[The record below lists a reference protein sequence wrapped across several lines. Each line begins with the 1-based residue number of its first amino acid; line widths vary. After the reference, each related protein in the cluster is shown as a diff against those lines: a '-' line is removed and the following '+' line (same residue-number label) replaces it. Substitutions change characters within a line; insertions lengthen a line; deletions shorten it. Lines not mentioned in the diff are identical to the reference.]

1 MQYILKN
8 EAVRSFRRVQGKS
21 KPGFHDL
28 VPITAPQNDKGPKA
42 HRIPGSFFVTYR
54 ATRDFEITESIS
66 KCTQCCQCAHKK
78 ATSRHLSGNLVVHQI
93 SR

>member
-1 MQYILKN
+1 MQYQYILKN

-54 ATRDFEITESIS
+54 ATRDFEITEYRVRRAYLNTVIEE
-66 KCTQCCQCAHKK
+66 TT
-78 ATSRHLSGNLVVHQI
+78 TSN
-93 SR
+93 